1 MYVYIDATYNAYNIM
16 FTDGIKATVIATC
29 KGEQL
34 ASRVTD
40 LLNRHGMDD
49 CTLDVMADALED
61 IEQRTEG

>member
-40 LLNRHGMDD
+40 LLNREGMTD
-49 CTLDVMADALED
+49 CPTSELAETLLD
-61 IEQRTEG
+61 IEERQQ